1 MICILI
7 ANWFLLLT
15 RTKKRTQE
23 SLNEMIL
30 PNVKLV
36 IYLIGDAS
44 YVHHPKNCS
53 NCVIV

>member
-15 RTKKRTQE
+15 RTKKRTRE

-30 PNVKLV
+30 PKVKLV
-36 IYLIGDAS
+36 IYLIGDVS

-53 NCVIV
+53 NYVIV